1 MTNPEESAA
10 ATTGAAPAAAPAKK
24 EKKAPPPGLVI
35 PPKKPKLTKAERRA
49 LQEQQRA
56 AKAAG
61 AGNKNEKKSASTTT
75 EKSNAAAAAAS
86 SSHTS
91 GGGQQKQLQQQSNKQ
106 SAAATLEAS
115 AETTPTP
122 SASRLS
128 MVSHLTPFRSVEDI
142 FDQGAT
148 LRTKKHLGTTSP
160 PSTMDVS
167 TSGLHPAVVQLGYR
181 YASGEIR
188 GGNARCRAMLACWQQ
203 VFQDFQPP
211 DEAQDLRPVVDA
223 LLKTSFQFWTETC
236 RPHSVS
242 MGNACTMLK
251 TATASL
257 DRTTTWTDM
266 QTVLLE
272 TMQAYTRERIDFAGR
287 AIADLACTKLL
298 PDSSHSSTGNN
309 NKKTRT
315 ALTGRKN
322 NPHSPTTILVYGYSE
337 VVSLVLRQAAAQ
349 HKDFAVI
356 CVDSRPLLE
365 GRRMLQELRDA
376 GVKDCTYIL
385 LNALTYVL
393 PNVTTV
399 LVGASA
405 LMSDGAVWNRVGTA
419 NVALLAS
426 THNIPVLV
434 CAESYKISNRVQ
446 LESLTHNEL
455 GAPPAN
461 PQEDEG
467 NNVGDDD
474 TAAAAADD
482 DDNEKALPNLTR
494 LNLLYDLTPASFV
507 SGIVTE
513 LGIVPPTSVA
523 VLLRELNSQQ
533 QV

>member
-1 MTNPEESAA
+1 MSTEEP
-10 ATTGAAPAAAPAKK
+10 ATAAAPAKK

-56 AKAAG
+56 TK
-61 AGNKNEKKSASTTT
+61 
-75 EKSNAAAAAAS
+75 AAAAGKPPPSQQQQQQQQQQGGKPKTESGEVKKQTETSSASKAAADG
-86 SSHTS
+86 TS
-91 GGGQQKQLQQQSNKQ
+91 GDKTNSHETPEGGGEGN
-106 SAAATLEAS
+106 A
-115 AETTPTP
+115 
-122 SASRLS
+122 RLA
-128 MVSHLTPFRSVEDI
+128 MVSHLNPYRPVQELFEL
-142 FDQGAT
+142 GPT
-148 LRTKKHLGTTSP
+148 LRSKTGGNISSP
-160 PSTMDVS
+160 ASNNPLENTN
-167 TSGLHPAVVQLGYR
+167 LHPAVVQLGYR

-188 GGNARCRAMLACWQQ
+188 GGNARCRHMLSCWQQ
-203 VFQDFQPP
+203 ILKDYQPA
-211 DEAQDLRPVVDA
+211 DLSADLRPIVDG
-223 LLKTSFQFWTETC
+223 LLKTSFQFWTEHC

-242 MGNACTMLK
+242 MGNAYTMIK
-251 TATASL
+251 TATGAL
-257 DRTTTWTDM
+257 DRTTQW
-266 QTVLLE
+266 QELREELVE
-272 TMQAYTRERIDFAGR
+272 TMQAYTRERIDFAGQ

-298 PDSSHSSTGNN
+298 PDEKSSTSS
-309 NKKTRT
+309 R
-315 ALTGRKN
+315 RKN
-322 NPHSPTTILVYGYSE
+322 STNATGPPTILVYGYSE

-349 HKDFAVI
+349 HKQFSVI

-365 GRRMLQELRDA
+365 GRRMLEELRQA

-385 LNALTYVL
+385 LNALTYIL
-393 PNVTTV
+393 PSVTTV

-426 THNIPVLV
+426 AHNIPVLV

-446 LESLTHNEL
+446 LEALTHNEM

-461 PQEDEG
+461 PQEDSE
-467 NNVGDDD
+467 
-474 TAAAAADD
+474 DD
-482 DDNEKALPNLTR
+482 DDNNKKSIKNLTP

-533 QV
+533 QA